1 MGTVSSDDRGLR
13 FWYRGRVKLQVIS
26 GLCNK
31 LLMITLNCWRVNESC
46 TVDVTEL
53 FIQKLSAV
61 FATKNLLELGGDEC
75 NNLNFLN
82 FEIGSSKFVKKS
94 WILGTFKI
102 HKIRIL
108 NLWLAGYVTVHL
120 MTSDKQPNASRTT
133 ESMSNRTV
141 VTTAFKLWLRGEVAR
156 TLDNPIHNPQVAGST
171 PAASRSPARASVTK
185 QCNLI
190 PAQAGKATSGLA
202 SHAAHSLW
210 ISAWG
215 VFLSAELR
223 NRINDF
229 FADL

>member
-1 MGTVSSDDRGLR
+1 
-13 FWYRGRVKLQVIS
+13 
-26 GLCNK
+26 
-31 LLMITLNCWRVNESC
+31 
-46 TVDVTEL
+46 
-53 FIQKLSAV
+53 
-61 FATKNLLELGGDEC
+61 
-75 NNLNFLN
+75 
-82 FEIGSSKFVKKS
+82 
-94 WILGTFKI
+94 
-102 HKIRIL
+102 
-108 NLWLAGYVTVHL
+108 

-202 SHAAHSLW
+202 SHSLW

-215 VFLSAELR
+215 GFLSAELR
-223 NRINDF
+223 NRINGF
-229 FADL
+229 FRRLYRYCYTPALVDMEQLLHNADETLFCKALKDVHCLHHLLPELKTLPIQLRPANHNYQLPICKIRIVQTFFYCPQSF